1 MSEETQVDSSGLT
14 SPVVIRDMG
23 SLHVGGEMLSLQG
36 MPFRERVSTHQG
48 SVHPVDQNGEIIAD
62 QMYVQYVKLER
73 PTSEWPLLLWHGGG
87 MSGVDWE
94 TTPDGR
100 PGWQMFFLRAR
111 FDVYVSD
118 AVERGRALGR
128 PIPRSMQKRRTSEP
142 HAKHG

>member
-23 SLHVGGEMLSLQG
+23 SLHVGGEMFSLQG
-36 MPFRERVSTHQG
+36 MPFRERVGTHQWA
-48 SVHPVDQNGEIIAD
+48 VYPVDQNGEIIAD

-100 PGWQMFFLRAR
+100 PGWQMFFLRAG

-118 AVERGRALGR
+118 AVERGCALGR